1 MECIHEFIFEF
12 DKKEYY
18 LYIKIEKEG
27 INIAIETDKDNKE
40 ISYWEKYLDNKTI
53 KEITS
58 KMGSIKSLK
67 DFSQILIE
75 GLSKKNDN
83 IYIKFCSLNE
93 IRKLSANGMMTERA
107 ESNIKK
113 YLVIIY
119 INEEPVYYP
128 IQIDYLGN
136 KGTPYLL
143 NYSIKRIKNSLLNNE
158 SCKKLEG
165 LLIIEKEKNK
175 KLIKENEI
183 LNNKIKLLNEVRQLG
198 AVENDDIYKNY
209 SELQEIFENYKI
221 ETENKII
228 KEGSHMTQTEIGNNK
243 IKEELNQE
251 NDISNINE
259 YDNKIEKYLK
269 DIENQIC

>member
-119 INEEPVYYP
+119 INKEPVYYP
-128 IQIDYLGN
+128 IQMDYLGN
-136 KGTPYLL
+136 KGTPDLL
-143 NYSIKRIKNSLLNNE
+143 NYSIKRIKNSLINNE

-221 ETENKII
+221 ETENKINELIKTIDELKNNHI
-228 KEGSHMTQTEIGNNK
+228 KEGSHMNQTEIGNNK
-243 IKEELNQE
+243 IKEE
-251 NDISNINE
+251 
-259 YDNKIEKYLK
+259 
-269 DIENQIC
+269 